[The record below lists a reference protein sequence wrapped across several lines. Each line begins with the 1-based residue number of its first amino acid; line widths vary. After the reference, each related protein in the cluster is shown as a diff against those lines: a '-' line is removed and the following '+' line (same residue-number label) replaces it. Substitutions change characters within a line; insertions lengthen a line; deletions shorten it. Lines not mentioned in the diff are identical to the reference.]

1 VLIALKG
8 LFSLLNKEKM
18 KALGSACH
26 PDDESHAFSVN
37 PPKMFPFVDLMTVKV
52 LEIPSHLR

>member
-1 VLIALKG
+1 
-8 LFSLLNKEKM
+8 M

-37 PPKMFPFVDLMTVKV
+37 PPKIFPCSDLITVRIFSK
-52 LEIPSHLR
+52 PSHFV

>member
-1 VLIALKG
+1 MLIALKG
-8 LFSLLNKEKM
+8 LFSLLTREKM

-37 PPKMFPFVDLMTVKV
+37 PPKMFPFVDFIIVRV
-52 LEIPSHLR
+52 LEIPSHLL

>member
-1 VLIALKG
+1 
-8 LFSLLNKEKM
+8 M
-18 KALGSACH
+18 KALGSAYH

-52 LEIPSHLR
+52 LEISSHLL